1 MIDWDK
7 QVLGPVIG
15 VFGEPATVTPQT
27 GSSYEVS
34 GVFDEAYKAVDGFSG
49 IESITSISPVFGV
62 QASACAIRPQ
72 QGDAVTIAR
81 IGITYIIRDIHDDG
95 HGHLKLLLNYASGG

>member
-15 VFGEPATVTPQT
+15 VFGEPAEITPQS
-27 GSSYEVS
+27 GSPYSVS

-49 IESITSISPVFGV
+49 VESITSVCPVFGI
-62 QASACAIRPQ
+62 QASACPARPQ
-72 QGDAVTIAR
+72 QGDAVTIIR
-81 IGITYIIRDIHDDG
+81 LGITYLIRDIHDDG
-95 HGHLKLLLNYASGG
+95 HGHLKLLMNYASGG